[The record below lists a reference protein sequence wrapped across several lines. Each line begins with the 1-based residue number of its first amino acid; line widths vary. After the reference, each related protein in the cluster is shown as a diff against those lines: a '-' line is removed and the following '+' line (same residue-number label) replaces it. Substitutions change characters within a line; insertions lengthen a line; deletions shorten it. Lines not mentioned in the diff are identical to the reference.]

1 MTTLDPAIEQA
12 VQLQLGQDPPFM
24 EEDLATLET
33 LPVLR
38 PTDISDLSR
47 FPALRALVL
56 IGYGG
61 TDLRP
66 LAGLSLVTLDIE
78 VSAVSDLAI
87 IAELPKLRILKARCN
102 AITEIDVLVAD
113 ERDFMKV
120 DLTGNPLSD
129 RAYHQVVPK
138 LRERVPRL
146 QLSEEREWRLTRRL
160 YAAGLPFDYYRDDSG
175 SFRLCRPGIEYTP
188 NPNADHL
195 AIEPDELEAVLDRD
209 LTEIPGMF
217 PVRGSAEER

>member
-1 MTTLDPAIEQA
+1 MTTLAPAIEQA
-12 VQLQLGQDPPFM
+12 VQLQLGQEPPFTD
-24 EEDLATLET
+24 EDLATLET

-61 TDLRP
+61 TDLQP

-78 VSAVSDLAI
+78 VSAVSDLEI
-87 IAELPKLRILKARCN
+87 VTQLPNLRILKARCN
-102 AITEIDVLVAD
+102 AIAEIDVLVAD

-129 RAYHQVVPK
+129 RAYHEVVPK

-146 QLSEEREWRLTRRL
+146 RISEEHEWRLTRRL
-160 YAAGLPFDYYRDDSG
+160 YTAGLPFDYYRDDGG
-175 SFRLCRPGIEYTP
+175 SYRLCRPGLENTP

-209 LTEIPGMF
+209 PFEIPGMF
-217 PVRGSAEER
+217 PVRDES